1 MGGVPGVKMGCEG
14 TSIGITL
21 AGVLR
26 LGKWEIRG
34 VPGGGR
40 MRENSDARDVKG
52 VCLGPRARRRLV
64 F

>member
-1 MGGVPGVKMGCEG
+1 MGGVPRVRMGCEG
-14 TSIGITL
+14 MSIGIML
-21 AGVLR
+21 AGVSR

-40 MRENSDARDVKG
+40 MSENSDARDVKG
-52 VCLGPRARRRLV
+52 VGLGPRARRRLV